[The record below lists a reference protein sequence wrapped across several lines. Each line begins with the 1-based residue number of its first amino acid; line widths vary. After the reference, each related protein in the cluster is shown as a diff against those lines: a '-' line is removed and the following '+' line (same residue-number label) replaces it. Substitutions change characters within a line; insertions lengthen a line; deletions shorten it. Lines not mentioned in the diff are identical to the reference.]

1 MDEILLSSLERFLR
15 SHCTHLDVRRY
26 EAGESVDA
34 LWQLL
39 EEQGYPNALL
49 SEEAGGAAL
58 DLSSLRGILLLLG
71 QYLLP
76 VPLVDTMVA
85 RALLVDGGVLPP
97 AGRMV
102 LLGADGSAGAQT
114 LSAVPFANVAQHALM
129 NRSEGLSL
137 LSLASAEVVSTGVR
151 GSYAA
156 HLSWPR
162 PPDVVATLANSEIP
176 LASINAALRAALMV
190 GAMRQVLA
198 MTLDYANTREQFGR
212 SIGKFQVIQHQ
223 LAEMAEHLLS
233 ADMAVQLAFSGGD
246 RLPSPMLAAL
256 AKQRASA
263 ASSRLAAIAHAV
275 HGAIGLSEEYPLQLY
290 ARRLYEWRLTDGS
303 EAYWAGQLGAEC
315 LRTSGDALEFIRGC
329 LSADARSMCMGE

>member
-1 MDEILLSSLERFLR
+1 MEEILLSSLERLLR
-15 SHCTHLDVRRY
+15 SHCTHNELRRY
-26 EAGESVDA
+26 ESGESVDT

-49 SEEAGGAAL
+49 SEKAGGAAL
-58 DLSSLRGILLLLG
+58 GLNSLRSILLLLG

-76 VPLVDTMVA
+76 VPLADTMVA

-97 AGRMV
+97 TGRMV
-102 LLGADGSAGAQT
+102 LLGAGDPAGAQI

-129 NRSEGLSL
+129 NGSEGLSL
-137 LSLASAEVVSTGVR
+137 LSLAGAEVVSTGVR
-151 GSYAA
+151 GSDAA
-156 HLSWPR
+156 HVSWPR
-162 PPDVVATLANSEIP
+162 PPDVAATLPQSEIP
-176 LASINAALRAALMV
+176 LASINGALRAALMV

-233 ADMAVQLAFSGGD
+233 ADMAVQLAFSGGG
-246 RLPSPMLAAL
+246 RLPSPLLAAL

-290 ARRLYEWRLTDGS
+290 VRRLYEWRLADGS
-303 EAYWAGQLGAEC
+303 ESYWAGQLGEQC
-315 LRTSGDALEFIRGC
+315 LRASGDALEFIRGH
-329 LSADARSMCMGE
+329 LSADARSM

>member
-1 MDEILLSSLERFLR
+1 MEEILLNSLERFLR
-15 SHCTHLDVRRY
+15 SHCTHRDVRRY
-26 EAGESVDA
+26 ESGESVDA
-34 LWQLL
+34 LWELL

-58 DLSSLRGILLLLG
+58 GLSGLRSILLLLG

-76 VPLVDTMVA
+76 VPLADTMVA
-85 RALLVDGGVLPP
+85 RALLVEGGVSAPP
-97 AGRMV
+97 GRTV
-102 LLGADGSAGAQT
+102 LLGTANHAGAQT
-114 LSAVPFANVAQHALM
+114 LSAVPFANVAQHALVKS
-129 NRSEGLSL
+129 SEGLSL
-137 LSLASAEVVSTGVR
+137 LSLVGAEVVPTGVR
-151 GSYAA
+151 GGCAA

-162 PPDVVATLANSEIP
+162 PPDVVASLPKSEIP
-176 LASINAALRAALMV
+176 FASISGALRAALMV
-190 GAMRQVLA
+190 GAMRQVLT

-233 ADMAVQLAFSGGD
+233 TDMAVQLAFSGGD

-263 ASSRLAAIAHAV
+263 ASSRLAAIAHAI

-290 ARRLYEWRLTDGS
+290 VRRLYEWRLADGS
-303 EAYWAGQLGAEC
+303 ESYWAGRLGEEC
-315 LRTSGDALEFIRGC
+315 LRASDDALEFIRGH
-329 LSADARSMCMGE
+329 LSADARSM